1 MTTNLDPNFDQL
13 IIICGIAAVL
23 VIGIILFVIKLPSEE
38 REYNDANTNNKDESN
53 LNE

>member
-1 MTTNLDPNFDQL
+1 MATNLDPNFDQL
-13 IIICGIAAVL
+13 LIICGIAAAL

-38 REYNDANTNNKDESN
+38 REYNDSKNNNNDESN